1 MFLTFKL
8 LLCQHGHPQSF
19 SSSTKMSRIFVF
31 KFLALSTRNIRKK
44 SVWLVLDR
52 PIKIVHTPLLPD
64 WADLL
69 GEIFTGQKIPEL
81 SLLLCKKNNQSSRAT
96 HIQCTTHKRQNTSA
110 LLKSRVTTAGSGG
123 GGRGGTALTRSDGA
137 NGPPLSTLPSFPMR

>member
-1 MFLTFKL
+1 MFLSFKFL
-8 LLCQHGHPQSF
+8 LWKHGHPQSF

-52 PIKIVHTPLLPD
+52 PIKIVLHTPILPD

-81 SLLLCKKNNQSSRAT
+81 SLLLCIKKTTRASEQHTYSVQHTSASTRLPCSRVGSRLPGRGEGVGGAPLSRALMA
-96 HIQCTTHKRQNTSA
+96 R
-110 LLKSRVTTAGSGG
+110 TAH
-123 GGRGGTALTRSDGA
+123 
-137 NGPPLSTLPSFPMR
+137 P

>member
-81 SLLLCKKNNQSSRAT
+81 SLLLCIKKTRAPEQHTYSVQHTSASTRLPCSSVGSRLPGRGEGVGGSPLSRALMA
-96 HIQCTTHKRQNTSA
+96 R
-110 LLKSRVTTAGSGG
+110 TAH
-123 GGRGGTALTRSDGA
+123 
-137 NGPPLSTLPSFPMR
+137 P